1 MCGIAGVYHYKSPE
15 KPVSEELLKKMLSVI
30 WYRGPDESGIYLG
43 NNIGLGNVR
52 LSIIDLSSGQQPISV
67 QNGRYWIVYNGEI
80 FNYIE
85 LRKELESLGY
95 SFRTTT
101 DTEVVAQ
108 AYSHYGPDCLHKF
121 NGQFA
126 IALWD
131 KQKQELFLARD
142 RVGIRPLFY
151 TLNNGSISFCSEIK
165 GLFQNP
171 EIERKINKR
180 GLAQIFTFWTTITPD
195 TPFENIYE
203 LQPGHYMLIK
213 PGTIEN
219 HKYWNLSFTA
229 SEVNAQKDYNRWID
243 EFRVLFSDAVKIR
256 LRADVDVAAYLSG
269 GIDSSV
275 TTAFIKEI
283 EPGILNTFSIGFKDK
298 AFDETSYQ
306 LEASAY
312 FNTHHVA
319 FTCTSEDIGEAFP
332 ETVKHSEFPVL
343 RTAPTPMLL
352 LSKKVREKNI
362 KVVITGEGADEMLA
376 GYNIFKEAKIRRFWA
391 SQPQSTIRP
400 LLLKKL
406 YPYLGWMKT
415 APAGVLKTFFGYR
428 LNDTENP
435 LYSHILRWHNTS
447 RIQNYF
453 SDDFRFEIDKYDPV
467 TEVNKILANDFTKF
481 PDLAKSQY
489 LESTIFMSGYLLSSQ
504 GDRMAMANSVE
515 GRYPFLDYR
524 VIEFASQL
532 PEDLK
537 LHLLNE
543 KYILKKMMK
552 GKIPDSI
559 ITRHKQAY
567 RAPIHTSFFGENASP
582 YIKEMLS
589 DQMLKKYHIFESQK
603 VAKLIEKFNS
613 GATITEVENMALA
626 GILSTQLVNQFFIQD
641 NDFDTSSNNLKK
653 LKVVYDQ
660 ETVTTNSGT

>member
-1 MCGIAGVYHYKSPE
+1 
-15 KPVSEELLKKMLSVI
+15 
-30 WYRGPDESGIYLG
+30 
-43 NNIGLGNVR
+43 
-52 LSIIDLSSGQQPISV
+52 
-67 QNGRYWIVYNGEI
+67 
-80 FNYIE
+80 
-85 LRKELESLGY
+85 
-95 SFRTTT
+95 
-101 DTEVVAQ
+101 
-108 AYSHYGPDCLHKF
+108 
-121 NGQFA
+121 
-126 IALWD
+126 
-131 KQKQELFLARD
+131 
-142 RVGIRPLFY
+142 
-151 TLNNGSISFCSEIK
+151 
-165 GLFQNP
+165 
-171 EIERKINKR
+171 
-180 GLAQIFTFWTTITPD
+180 
-195 TPFENIYE
+195 
-203 LQPGHYMLIK
+203 MLIK